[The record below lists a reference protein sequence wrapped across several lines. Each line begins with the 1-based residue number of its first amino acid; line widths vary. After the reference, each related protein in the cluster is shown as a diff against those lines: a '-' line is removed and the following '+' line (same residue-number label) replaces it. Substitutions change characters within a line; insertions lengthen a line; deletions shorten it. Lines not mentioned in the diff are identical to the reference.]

1 MYICIHI
8 CICMVYV
15 SVHIYLYHI
24 YIYGDILTFFPYI
37 YMYVYI
43 YIHLCKYCI
52 YKIHVDM
59 IYMCVYIHIYIYIY
73 LYIYII
79 YIGYSNEKTS
89 LKYFDVWPSSVTNH
103 LCLTLFSIKKI
114 MIYIISYLYDIYHI
128 YIDGIMKTMYPPG
141 YHYNSFVA
149 THALGHMMFGFIT
162 CPSV

>member
-1 MYICIHI
+1 MC
-8 CICMVYV
+8 
-15 SVHIYLYHI
+15 I
-24 YIYGDILTFFPYI
+24 YIYI
-37 YMYVYI
+37 YVNTVYI
-43 YIHLCKYCI
+43 KYMLIWYICVCI
-52 YKIHVDM
+52 Y
-59 IYMCVYIHIYIYIY
+59 IYIYIY

-103 LCLTLFSIKKI
+103 FCLTLFSIKKI

-162 CPSV
+162 CPSVWVATKPLWW

>member
-1 MYICIHI
+1 MC
-8 CICMVYV
+8 
-15 SVHIYLYHI
+15 I
-24 YIYGDILTFFPYI
+24 YIYI
-37 YMYVYI
+37 YVNTVYI
-43 YIHLCKYCI
+43 KYMLIWYICVCI
-52 YKIHVDM
+52 Y
-59 IYMCVYIHIYIYIY
+59 IYIYIY

-162 CPSV
+162 CPSVWVATKPLWW